1 MNTYLWRVTYT
12 ASGSDGLLSEGG
24 SSRRTAIDQLVTG
37 LGGSIEAWY
46 YAFGDDDLY
55 VIASLPGDV
64 EAAAV
69 SLRVAASGAARIHTT
84 VLLTE
89 QQIDDAAKASV
100 SYRPPGA

>member
-24 SSRRTAIDQLVTG
+24 SGRRAAVDELVVG
-37 LGGSIEAWY
+37 LGGRIEAWY

-89 QQIDDAAKASV
+89 RQIDEAARASV